1 VQDLARLE
9 ADLEEAVG
17 VAVEAAKKPWW
28 L

>member
-17 VAVEAAKKPWW
+17 TAVEAAGKPCWR
-28 L
+28 